1 MFNMS
6 EPVELQR
13 QLADAFGRKSRVLD
27 LSGSRENSWPP
38 EEDIIDPVSDFEQ
51 IENPHEPS
59 GSMRRALAG
68 SVFLLAAVSLMV
80 GMQYGSY
87 LISALVV
94 AIGILGA
101 IFLLRDMNAKP
112 EKSVASPSKEMQEQ
126 MRDQMWEHNESVN
139 LLSSVHDMMG
149 DIVLARMLDG
159 RILSS
164 NTVYSE
170 LTGTDDL
177 TGKTCE
183 QLGIR
188 FEKTSKLHQYDAT
201 VPTLTGDRIFAWHD
215 IVIRDP
221 TTGNLVIRSIA
232 RDVTE
237 EREQA
242 KQKDTARILAERQS
256 AAKSQLLATVSHEIR
271 TPLAGI
277 LGMGQLL
284 SQTRMTPDQSNYLDG
299 VRQSGTALMQLVDD
313 LLDYSAMEAGRFEL
327 HPQVQSLR
335 PIVENVVEML
345 APRAHAKG
353 IEIAATISSS
363 IPDKVSVDAP
373 RLRQV
378 LFNII
383 GNAVKFTT
391 VGGVLIDIAHEESAL
406 IIAVSDTGP
415 GMSESDKL
423 KIFDEFEQ
431 VGLHHE
437 KSGGT
442 GLGLAI
448 STRLIHAFG
457 GILTVDSSKGAGSR
471 FTITIP
477 AFFDNKSNFQ
487 SVHHA
492 ALKYNR
498 VMLLAPLG
506 IAANALCKTIIGLG
520 GECYIAHSVAEAIS
534 VIQLADSRKRP
545 LTDIVVDHRCRDIFE
560 QELVYKS
567 EYKALSV
574 RRVFLVNPEERSHLA
589 SGPGYDSWLIRPLRE
604 QSLVDVLCGRM
615 KGIELR
621 DALNDNRRTFV
632 PPLVDIDIVNSSGL
646 DIILAED
653 DPINA
658 FLVKTLLLQKGHR
671 VRHFSD
677 FGSLANELFDANK
690 KRPDLLLTDMSMPGG
705 SGHSFVASIR
715 KGEEEQH
722 LERLPVLVLTADRK
736 IHVLE
741 AMLGQGA
748 DSIIQKPVDPE
759 MLMSLINDLTE
770 HQPHN

>member
-1 MFNMS
+1 MS

-27 LSGSRENSWPP
+27 LSGSRENSWPR
-38 EEDIIDPVSDFEQ
+38 EEDVIELVSDYEDV
-51 IENPHEPS
+51 EPVHEPS

-68 SVFLLAAVSLMV
+68 SLFLAASLGLMV
-80 GMQYGSY
+80 GLPYGSY
-87 LISALVV
+87 FISALVV
-94 AIGILGA
+94 GIGCLGA
-101 IFLLRDMNAKP
+101 FFLLRDMKAPPPKP
-112 EKSVASPSKEMQEQ
+112 QETPVKEMQEQ
-126 MRDQMWEHNESVN
+126 LRDQQWEHNESVN
-139 LLSSVHDMMG
+139 LLSSVHDTMG
-149 DIVLARMLDG
+149 DIVMARMLDG

-164 NTVYSE
+164 NSVYSE
-170 LTGTDDL
+170 LTGIDDL
-177 TGKTCE
+177 AGKTCE
-183 QLGIR
+183 QLGIQ

-201 VPTLTGDRIFAWHD
+201 IPTLSGDKIFAWHD
-215 IVIRDP
+215 IVIRDA
-221 TTGNLVIRSIA
+221 TTGNLVIRSVA
-232 RDVTE
+232 RDVTD

-242 KQKDTARILAERQS
+242 KQKDAARIFAERQS

-284 SQTRMTPDQSNYLDG
+284 SQTRMSPDQTNYLDG
-299 VRQSGTALMQLVDD
+299 MRQSGNSLMQLVDD

-327 HPQVQSLR
+327 HPQTQALR
-335 PIVENVVEML
+335 PIIENVVEML
-345 APRAHAKG
+345 APKAHGKG
-353 IEIAATISSS
+353 IEIASVISPA
-363 IPDKVSVDAP
+363 IPEAVSVDAA

-378 LFNII
+378 LYNII
-383 GNAVKFTT
+383 GNAVKFTS
-391 VGGVLIDIAHEESAL
+391 VGGVMIDVSKEEDSL
-406 IIAVSDTGP
+406 VVAVSDTGP
-415 GMSESDKL
+415 GMSDSDKIR
-423 KIFDEFEQ
+423 IFDEYEQ
-431 VGLHHE
+431 VGQHHQ

-448 STRLIHAFG
+448 STRLIRAIG
-457 GILTVDSSKGAGSR
+457 GELTVESTKGFGSR
-471 FTITIP
+471 FTISVP
-477 AFFDNKSNFQ
+477 GFFAAQ
-487 SVHHA
+487 AGVQGVHHS

-498 VMLLAPLG
+498 VMLLAPPG
-506 IAANALCKTIIGLG
+506 VAANALCKTITGLG
-520 GECYIAHSVAEAIS
+520 GESYIAHTVAEAIS

-545 LTDIVVDHRCRDIFE
+545 LTDIIVDHRCRDIFE

-567 EYKALSV
+567 DYKALSV
-574 RRVFLVNPEERSHLA
+574 RRIFLVNPEERSHLS

-632 PPLVDIDIVNSSGL
+632 PPVVDTDLINSSGL
-646 DIILAED
+646 DIVLAED

-671 VRHFSD
+671 VRHFAD
-677 FGSLANELFDANK
+677 FGALSKELFDANK

-705 SGHSFVASIR
+705 SGDTFVASIR
-715 KGEEEQH
+715 KGEQEQQ
-722 LERLPVLVLTADRK
+722 LDRLPVLILTADRK
-736 IHVLE
+736 IHMLE

-759 MLMSLINDLTE
+759 MLMSLISDLTE
-770 HQPHN
+770 HQTRN